1 LHPQKKKKQKMTD
14 IIISRKRW
22 IIMLIL
28 LTMSVSINAQE
39 NSNTRQARQ
48 IFDKTYNMVFG
59 PQGCNLSYAVN
70 IVGVYKT
77 EGTIW
82 MKGNKQKFIEPRFSA
97 WSDGKD
103 FYRVDK
109 KKNTIEIHN
118 PHSAKRDKYASKFK
132 FVADNYIYH
141 ITAKGNDFIIT
152 LDAKKGVDGVKHA
165 KCVIDKRTREPK
177 SLKIKVMLFWCT
189 VKISHFHSGINDES
203 IFRFPSQDYKGY
215 EVIDKRPD

>member
-1 LHPQKKKKQKMTD
+1 
-14 IIISRKRW
+14 
-22 IIMLIL
+22 MLIL

-39 NSNTRQARQ
+39 NANTRQARQ

-82 MKGNKQKFIEPRFSA
+82 MKGNKQKFIESRFSA

-215 EVIDKRPD
+215 EIIDKRPD

>member
-1 LHPQKKKKQKMTD
+1 MTD
-14 IIISRKRW
+14 IILSRNRLVL
-22 IIMLIL
+22 MLL
-28 LTMSVSINAQE
+28 SLTLSLSIHAQE

-48 IFDKTYNMVFG
+48 IFDKTYHMVFG
-59 PQGCNLSYAVN
+59 PQGCNLTYAVN

-82 MKGNKQKFIEPRFSA
+82 MKGNKQKFIESRYSA

-109 KKNTIEIHN
+109 KKKTIEIHN
-118 PHSAKRDKYASKFK
+118 PNSAKRDKYASKFK
-132 FVADNYIYH
+132 FVPDNYIYH
-141 ITAKGNDFIIT
+141 ITAKDNDFIIT

-165 KCVIDKRTREPK
+165 KVIIDKRTREPK

-203 IFRFPSQDYKGY
+203 IFRFPSQDFKGY
-215 EVIDKRPD
+215 KVIDKRPD

>member
-1 LHPQKKKKQKMTD
+1 
-14 IIISRKRW
+14 
-22 IIMLIL
+22 
-28 LTMSVSINAQE
+28 
-39 NSNTRQARQ
+39 
-48 IFDKTYNMVFG
+48 MVFG

-82 MKGNKQKFIEPRFSA
+82 MKGNKQKFTEPRFSA

-109 KKNTIEIHN
+109 KKKTIEIHN

-203 IFRFPSQDYKGY
+203 IFRFPSQDYRGY

>member
-1 LHPQKKKKQKMTD
+1 MHPQKKKKQKMTD

-28 LTMSVSINAQE
+28 LTMSLSINAQE

-59 PQGCNLSYAVN
+59 PQGCNLTYAVN

-109 KKNTIEIHN
+109 KKKTIEIHN

-132 FVADNYIYH
+132 FVPDNYIYH
-141 ITAKGNDFIIT
+141 ITAKDNDFIIT

-203 IFRFPSQDYKGY
+203 IFRFPSQDYRGY

>member
-1 LHPQKKKKQKMTD
+1 MHPQKKKKQKMTD

-22 IIMLIL
+22 IIMLIS
-28 LTMSVSINAQE
+28 LTMSVSISAQE
-39 NSNTRQARQ
+39 NANTRQARQ

-82 MKGNKQKFIEPRFSA
+82 MKGNKQKFTEPRFSA

-109 KKNTIEIHN
+109 KKTTIEIHN

-203 IFRFPSQDYKGY
+203 IFRFPSQDYRGY

>member
-1 LHPQKKKKQKMTD
+1 MTD
-14 IIISRKRW
+14 IILSRNRLV
-22 IIMLIL
+22 IMLIA
-28 LTMSVSINAQE
+28 LTLSLSINAQE

-59 PQGCNLSYAVN
+59 PQGCNLTYAVN

-82 MKGNKQKFIEPRFSA
+82 MKGNKQKFIESRYSA

-109 KKNTIEIHN
+109 KKNTVEIHN

-132 FVADNYIYH
+132 FVPDNYTYH
-141 ITAKGNDFIIT
+141 ITAKDNDFIIT

-165 KCVIDKRTREPK
+165 KVVIDKRTREPK

-203 IFRFPSQDYKGY
+203 IFRFPSQDFKEYK
-215 EVIDKRPD
+215 VIDKRPD

>member
-1 LHPQKKKKQKMTD
+1 MHPQKKKKQKMTD

>member
-1 LHPQKKKKQKMTD
+1 MTD
-14 IIISRKRW
+14 IILSRNRLVL
-22 IIMLIL
+22 MLIA
-28 LTMSVSINAQE
+28 LTLSLSSNAQE

-59 PQGCNLSYAVN
+59 PQGCNLTYAVN

-82 MKGNKQKFIEPRFSA
+82 MKGNKQKFIESRYSA

-103 FYRVDK
+103 FCRADK
-109 KKNTIEIHN
+109 KKKTIEIHN
-118 PHSAKRDKYASKFK
+118 PNSAKRDKYASKFK
-132 FVADNYIYH
+132 FVPDNYIYH
-141 ITAKGNDFIIT
+141 ITAKDNDFIIT

-165 KCVIDKRTREPK
+165 KVIIDKRTREPK

-189 VKISHFHSGINDES
+189 VKISHFHSGINDDS
-203 IFRFPSQDYKGY
+203 IFHFPSQDFKGY
-215 EVIDKRPD
+215 KVIDKRPD

>member
-1 LHPQKKKKQKMTD
+1 MTD

-22 IIMLIL
+22 IIMLISL
-28 LTMSVSINAQE
+28 AMSLSINAQE
-39 NSNTRQARQ
+39 NANTRQARQ

>member
-1 LHPQKKKKQKMTD
+1 MHPQKKKKQKMTD

-22 IIMLIL
+22 IIMLIS

-39 NSNTRQARQ
+39 NANTRQARQ

-70 IVGVYKT
+70 IVGMYKT

-82 MKGNKQKFIEPRFSA
+82 MKGNKQKFTEPRFSA

-203 IFRFPSQDYKGY
+203 IFRFPSQDYRGY

>member
-1 LHPQKKKKQKMTD
+1 MTD
-14 IIISRKRW
+14 IILSRNRLVL
-22 IIMLIL
+22 MLL
-28 LTMSVSINAQE
+28 SLTLSLSIHAQE

-48 IFDKTYNMVFG
+48 IFDKTYHMVFG
-59 PQGCNLSYAVN
+59 PQGCNLTYAVN

-82 MKGNKQKFIEPRFSA
+82 MKGNKQKFIESRYSA

-103 FYRVDK
+103 FSRVDK
-109 KKNTIEIHN
+109 KKKTIEIHN
-118 PHSAKRDKYASKFK
+118 PNSAKRDKYASKFK
-132 FVADNYIYH
+132 FVPDNYIYH
-141 ITAKGNDFIIT
+141 ITAKDNDFIIT

-165 KCVIDKRTREPK
+165 KVIIDKRTREPK

-203 IFRFPSQDYKGY
+203 IFRFPSQDFKGY
-215 EVIDKRPD
+215 KVIDKRPD